1 MIDGTGQG
9 DYMNYLPTNKLE
21 IPVDTE
27 LVLSNGT
34 VSSHFRNKMVSPMI
48 WEYSDNYAYKG
59 DLAIMDLLST
69 NGWKR
74 PVYIS
79 TTVPSDQYKGLQKY
93 FIEEGLAYRIAPV
106 KTEGSDPGE
115 YGAIDPDVMYD
126 HMMNKFK
133 WGNAADPSV
142 YLDENNRRMFVN
154 FRRLFGNLGN
164 AMLEAGDTT
173 RAIAAIQRGLEIV
186 PAEKLP
192 HDYFSIVLAEDL
204 IRAGKSDEGLKLLD
218 NITDYAAQYLEYVV
232 RLRGN
237 QRFGL
242 DYSTGINMQA
252 LLDIYNMSVKMKLES
267 LTKSVE
273 PLINK
278 YYNQLYRANK

>member
-1 MIDGTGQG
+1 
-9 DYMNYLPTNKLE
+9 
-21 IPVDTE
+21 
-27 LVLSNGT
+27 
-34 VSSHFRNKMVSPMI
+34 
-48 WEYSDNYAYKG
+48 
-59 DLAIMDLLST
+59 
-69 NGWKR
+69 
-74 PVYIS
+74 
-79 TTVPSDQYKGLQKY
+79 
-93 FIEEGLAYRIAPV
+93 
-106 KTEGSDPGE
+106 
-115 YGAIDPDVMYD
+115 
-126 HMMNKFK
+126 
-133 WGNAADPSV
+133 
-142 YLDENNRRMFVN
+142 
-154 FRRLFGNLGN
+154 
-164 AMLEAGDTT
+164 MLEAGDTV